1 MNLASKGIS
10 GRLLL
15 YLTRETKSALLQIR
29 TRREK
34 QLLIIWQKN
43 WRNKVN
49 FFSILDE
56 LIKWRIVNNLVKSL
70 PYCLTQWTLP
80 AKDVTYRVTP
90 FSWANFKVRQNNII
104 CRSLHHFILKVTTKS
119 AGWRVSLTHQFR
131 TTLLTIVNLRAV
143 NAEYYFAW
151 RNKQRATALALQ
163 QTLRRCHFSLS
174 WSNLL
179 SWSLFFCPSWIVG
192 GILNTDRFQ
201 RRWKHLLKHSLW
213 LYMTTR

>member
-34 QLLIIWQKN
+34 QLLIIWQRN
-43 WRNKVN
+43 WRKVN

-90 FSWANFKVRQNNII
+90 FSWANFKVRQNNIL

-119 AGWRVSLTHQFR
+119 AGWRVSLTLQFR
-131 TTLLTIVNLRAV
+131 TTLPAVVLTTVKLREVNT
-143 NAEYYFAW
+143 ECYFA
-151 RNKQRATALALQ
+151 
-163 QTLRRCHFSLS
+163 
-174 WSNLL
+174 
-179 SWSLFFCPSWIVG
+179 
-192 GILNTDRFQ
+192 
-201 RRWKHLLKHSLW
+201 
-213 LYMTTR
+213 